1 MFTAPAPP
9 PAAAVAPPIAAAT
22 KEEMANQAMD
32 KLPHL
37 EKDTNEAVFEFFQY
51 KKMYEDN
58 KRRGRSRAGA
68 AGAAKRPPP
77 PKCVNCKR
85 PVGNIFKITK
95 NVYEA
100 RCGSKDKPCA
110 FDISIQR
117 RTRENWRD
125 YNTESLRI
133 MEEKKENIIKSKMDV
148 VFGYATE
155 AEGIKR
161 VERDLKDY
169 LEWKRVYE
177 ATGKDYIESVMPESR
192 VQTIR
197 RLRGEIEENIK
208 DIQAI
213 VARRSTEN
221 RPDYAQI
228 NAIYVQNLQPKVL
241 ELRAALWDVVEFDG
255 GVLRQR
261 EISAE
266 NERMKIKDDVF
277 VSRWAM

>member
-1 MFTAPAPP
+1 
-9 PAAAVAPPIAAAT
+9 
-22 KEEMANQAMD
+22 
-32 KLPHL
+32 
-37 EKDTNEAVFEFFQY
+37 
-51 KKMYEDN
+51 
-58 KRRGRSRAGA
+58 
-68 AGAAKRPPP
+68 
-77 PKCVNCKR
+77 
-85 PVGNIFKITK
+85 
-95 NVYEA
+95 
-100 RCGSKDKPCA
+100 
-110 FDISIQR
+110 
-117 RTRENWRD
+117 
-125 YNTESLRI
+125 